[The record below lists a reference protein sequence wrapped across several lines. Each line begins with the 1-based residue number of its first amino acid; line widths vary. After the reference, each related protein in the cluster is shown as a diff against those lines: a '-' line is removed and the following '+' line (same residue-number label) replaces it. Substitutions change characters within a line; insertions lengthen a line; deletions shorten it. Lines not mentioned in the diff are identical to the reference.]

1 MTRRKSE
8 ITARMNERDY
18 PHIVELP
25 VPPGGFR
32 AADDMLA
39 FHRERDIQIRRGQGR
54 NYDGQSYVHY
64 CFADAVDA
72 DAFR

>member
-1 MTRRKSE
+1 
-8 ITARMNERDY
+8 
-18 PHIVELP
+18 
-25 VPPGGFR
+25 
-32 AADDMLA
+32 MLA

-72 DAFR
+72 DAFRNQFGGARLTVRQPIR